1 MYHPPTRFAMPYGI
15 AADKKTGKIWFA
27 DLNGNNISRFDPNT
41 GEFTEFPIP
50 SDNAAPRFIGLDSKG
65 RVWFTEWMNGKIG
78 VVDPGEAGKKSI
90 FHAVIDHRNVG
101 AFGSTPG
108 RFRRIK
114 VSTMSAGVR
123 T

>member
-1 MYHPPTRFAMPYGI
+1 LEVDAQDNVWFASFNGNSLGKLDPGTGTFTMYHPPTRFAMPYGI

-78 VVDPGEAGKKSI
+78 VVDPGDTGKQSSSM
-90 FHAVIDHRNVG
+90 R
-101 AFGSTPG
+101 
-108 RFRRIK
+108 
-114 VSTMSAGVR
+114 
-123 T
+123 